1 LRRPGCD
8 VGLDM
13 GNRIER
19 EMEDF
24 VNREAKQIAGKIL
37 GDESARPG
45 G

>member
-1 LRRPGCD
+1 
-8 VGLDM
+8 M

-37 GDESARPG
+37 GDPLADESARPG